1 MRQRVGYDE
10 EVRGFSPPS
19 CPNANLSCQLLVV
32 GGGLSGLSAAEAAVT
47 RGLDVIVIEKGA
59 FAHEAA
65 SGLNAGQFL
74 TGWAKPIDTML
85 DELVRQ
91 EQDRGLP
98 VDQARA
104 RVQRRVRAFLRR
116 TIEGCRRIAQL
127 DRDYNL
133 RAAVRQGATIA
144 AMNPADMAGLESAYR
159 FMEDANFRALM
170 PVNGKRHAPFFQVH
184 SARELQKMCGT
195 ADDLYAGGITDFFG
209 GSFHPRRLLNG
220 LARSLRNR
228 GVRFFQET
236 EAQALDFPDHRIT
249 VFCQNGA
256 AIQADYVFMANA
268 YARHINGDALERA
281 IFLYNYVVVVDLP
294 ERSNVLTGTTVLSDT
309 RDPCFYARRQ
319 GRRLYMGYVE
329 TAESSPEITREVAGQ
344 TLEEAKRVFPALDV
358 LGERDIASAWSGRVF
373 YTSDDYPFVERR
385 HSGRVTTFAAP
396 SDHGNSLAAKVG
408 QLVGELVAQ
417 TIIKPQTEDEKRSR
431 HRVRRQLKLFEGFPK
446 GLRLRP
452 GMRYQEAAAAEELE
466 PPAGDDDES
475 SGA

>member
-1 MRQRVGYDE
+1 MRQRVGYDD

-32 GGGLSGLSAAEAAVT
+32 GGGLSALSAAEAAVT
-47 RGLDVIVIEKGA
+47 RGLDVIVIEKGV
-59 FAHEAA
+59 FGREAA

-85 DELVRQ
+85 VELARQ
-91 EQDRGLP
+91 EQDRG
-98 VDQARA
+98 VAADQ
-104 RVQRRVRAFLRR
+104 VQSRTERRVRDFLRR
-116 TIEGCRRIAQL
+116 TIEGCQRIVQL

-144 AMNPADMAGLESAYR
+144 AMNAADMAGLEGAYK

-170 PVNGKRHAPFFQVH
+170 PIVGKRHAPFFQTH

-195 ADDLYAGGITDFFG
+195 ADGFYAGGVTDFFG

-220 LARSLRNR
+220 LARSLRNK

-236 EAQALDFPDHRIT
+236 EAQALDFTDHRVT
-249 VFCQNGA
+249 VFCENGA
-256 AIQADYVFMANA
+256 AIKADYVFMANS

-294 ERSNVLTGTTVLSDT
+294 ERSNVLNGTTVLSDT

-319 GRRLYMGYVE
+319 RRRLYMGYVE
-329 TAESSPEITREVAGQ
+329 TAESSSEITREVAGQ
-344 TLEEAKRVFPALDV
+344 TLAEAQRVFPALSV
-358 LGERDIASAWSGRVF
+358 LGEHDIAGAWSGRVF

-385 HSGRVTTFAAP
+385 HAGRVTSFAAP

-408 QLVGELVAQ
+408 QLVGELVAHAVV
-417 TIIKPQTEDEKRSR
+417 KPASDEDVRSR
-431 HRVRRQLKLFEGFPK
+431 YRARRQLKLFEGFPK

-466 PPAGDDDES
+466 PSAEADG
-475 SGA
+475 G

>member
-19 CPNANLSCQLLVV
+19 CPNANLACQLLVV
-32 GGGLSGLSAAEAAVT
+32 GGGLSGLSAAEAAVA
-47 RGLDVIVIEKGA
+47 RGLDVIVIEKGV
-59 FAHEAA
+59 FGREAA

-85 DELVRQ
+85 AELARQ
-91 EQDRGLP
+91 EQDRGVP
-98 VDQARA
+98 ADQAQSRA
-104 RVQRRVRAFLRR
+104 RRRVRDFLRR
-116 TIEGCRRIAQL
+116 TIEGCQRIAQL

-133 RAAVRQGATIA
+133 RAAVLQGATVA
-144 AMNPADMAGLESAYR
+144 AMSPADMSGLENAYR

-170 PVNGKRHAPFFQVH
+170 PIVGRRHPPFFQAH
-184 SARELQKMCGT
+184 AARDLRKLCGT
-195 ADDLYAGGITDFFG
+195 AEGFYAGGVTDFFG
-209 GSFHPRRLLNG
+209 GSFHPRKLLNG
-220 LARSLRNR
+220 LARSLRNK

-249 VFCQNGA
+249 VFCDNGA

-294 ERSNVLTGTTVLSDT
+294 ERSNILTGTSVLSDT

-319 GRRLYMGYVE
+319 RRRLYMGYVE
-329 TAESSPEITREVAGQ
+329 TAESSPGITQEVARR
-344 TLEEAKRVFPALDV
+344 TLEEAKRVFPALNA
-358 LGERDIASAWSGRVF
+358 LGENDISGAWSGRVF

-385 HSGRVTTFAAP
+385 HGGRVTTFAAP

-408 QLVGELVAQ
+408 QLVGELVAHQ
-417 TIIKPQTEDEKRSR
+417 VIKPASDEDARSR
-431 HRVRRQLKLFEGFPK
+431 HRARRQLRLFEGFPK

-452 GMRYQEAAAAEELE
+452 GMRYQEAATDEELE
-466 PPAGDDDES
+466 SLDEGD
-475 SGA
+475 GG